1 MNWTPLLACGP
12 GAETFLVIFPVR
24 GAMVFSLL
32 AGIVCLGL
40 GSKSLGVC
48 LVAVPVS
55 LFGLFH
61 LWSSLQ

>member
-1 MNWTPLLACGP
+1 MNWTPLFACGP
-12 GAETFLVIFPVR
+12 SAETFLVIFTVL

-32 AGIVCLGL
+32 AGIICLGL

-48 LVAVPVS
+48 LVAAPVS